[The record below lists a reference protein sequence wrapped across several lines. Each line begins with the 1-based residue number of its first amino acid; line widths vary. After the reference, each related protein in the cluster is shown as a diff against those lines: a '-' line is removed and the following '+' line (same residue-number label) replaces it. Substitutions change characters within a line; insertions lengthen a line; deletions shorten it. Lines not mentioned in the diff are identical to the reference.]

1 MWFYSLLDADKQ
13 MAINVFLGV
22 FQPGESDQN
31 IWDLPTDYYLH
42 HTNARELPKTHET
55 LRHTKWC
62 DNELLQSLPLP
73 LYHSR
78 GEPESRS
85 AASVGGSTDLGPVDS
100 FDEVYKPSELTD
112 FDSLFGRNL
121 ARTTE

>member
-1 MWFYSLLDADKQ
+1 

-22 FQPGESDQN
+22 FQPEEGDQN
-31 IWDLPTDYYLH
+31 IWDLSTDYYLH
-42 HTNARELPKTHET
+42 HTNARELPKTHEIP
-55 LRHTKWC
+55 RHTKWW

-78 GEPESRS
+78 EEPESRS
-85 AASVGGSTDLGPVDS
+85 AASVAGKNLHPSDS
-100 FDEVYKPSELTD
+100 FDEVYKPTELTD

-121 ARTTE
+121 TRTAE